1 MGHLIF
7 LLPVDYFDQ
16 APVWQLKFVLWPRRC
31 SISGRRIFLE
41 WAYRG
46 IATRVGMVEIIF
58 HPMDEIQHE
67 IHWHNNVE
75 HLIWRL
81 KQ

>member
-46 IATRVGMVEIIF
+46 IATRVGMVEI
-58 HPMDEIQHE
+58 QHK